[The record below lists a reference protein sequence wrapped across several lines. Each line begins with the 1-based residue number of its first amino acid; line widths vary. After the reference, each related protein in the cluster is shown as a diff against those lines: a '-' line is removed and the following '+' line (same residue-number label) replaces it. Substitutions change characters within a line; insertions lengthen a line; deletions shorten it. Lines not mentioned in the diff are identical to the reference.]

1 MASALFA
8 SSRHSRSLGL
18 IVAACVFF
26 AVGVGGS
33 GVLVSAYTGAA
44 DSPAAQRV

>member
-33 GVLVSAYTGAA
+33 GVLVGTYTGAA
-44 DSPAAQRV
+44 GSVSAERV